1 MKNMKMKRGELQC
14 ARVSSHQR
22 GISLLTILLILLIVS
37 LLGTASVQI
46 TMMSERSA
54 RNDRD
59 MDLAWQAAEMG
70 LVGAE
75 IELQGPNKTSN
86 SRTSKILSGPPYTLS
101 ETEAGCYT
109 SGVWKGFCSNKTKIN
124 NKTRP
129 TWLAVDISETEDA
142 SPSVEFGTFTGQSY
156 ASAGQDDGKGIQPA
170 YKPRYIIETMP
181 IDSDRSNSGAGMV
194 GYQQKPAEVK
204 GPDAKTGDRLYRVT
218 SLGFGPRKDI
228 QAVVQILY
236 RN

>member
-1 MKNMKMKRGELQC
+1 MKNMEMKRGELQC
-14 ARVSSHQR
+14 ARASLHQR
-22 GISLLTILLILLIVS
+22 GISLLTVLLILLIVS

-59 MDLAWQAAEMG
+59 MDLAWQSAEMG

-86 SRTSKILSGPPYTLS
+86 SRTQKILSGNINIPA
-101 ETEAGCYT
+101 AGCRT
-109 SGVWKGFCSNKTKIN
+109 NGDWKGFCHYKTGE
-124 NKTRP
+124 RP
-129 TWLAVDISETEDA
+129 TWLAVDIAETEDA

-170 YKPRYIIETMP
+170 YKPRYIIEDADAFDP
-181 IDSDRSNSGAGMV
+181 IKRGEGMV
-194 GYQQKPAEVK
+194 GYRQEPPKVK
-204 GPDAKTGDRLYRVT
+204 GSDAKTGDRLYRVT

-228 QAVVQILY
+228 QAVVQTLY

>member
-1 MKNMKMKRGELQC
+1 MKNMKMKRGELRR

-46 TMMSERSA
+46 TMMSERGA

-59 MDLAWQAAEMG
+59 MDLAWQSAEMG

-75 IELQGPNKTSN
+75 IELQGPNKASN
-86 SRTSKILSGPPYTLS
+86 SRTQKILSGNINIPA
-101 ETEAGCYT
+101 AGCRT
-109 SGVWKGFCSNKTKIN
+109 NGDWKGFCHYKTGE
-124 NKTRP
+124 RP

-170 YKPRYIIETMP
+170 YKPRYIIEAMP
-181 IDSDRSNSGAGMV
+181 IDSDRSNPGAGMV

-228 QAVVQILY
+228 QAVVQTLY